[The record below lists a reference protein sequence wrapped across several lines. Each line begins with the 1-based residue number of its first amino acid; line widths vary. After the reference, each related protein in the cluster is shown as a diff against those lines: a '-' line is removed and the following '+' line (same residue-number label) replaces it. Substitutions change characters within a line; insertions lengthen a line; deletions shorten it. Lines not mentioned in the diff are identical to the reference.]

1 MLLYTLKPGGLH
13 IRVILGSPFDR
24 GNLRDIL
31 GLTSLLPPK
40 KKKKGNEVTRG
51 PVPSSLVSS
60 REFSLSSL
68 RGLTEKPDPAQGGWG
83 TLPGYH
89 RGQHLS
95 LHVPTLFPVA
105 SIIRPFF
112 SSPLCYFSWRL
123 AVFLFR
129 NWPSDAAIPHCSL
142 KATHQCL
149 SFPEPEPSPCRLDK

>member
-13 IRVILGSPFDR
+13 IRVMLGRPFDR
-24 GNLRDIL
+24 GNLSDIL

-40 KKKKGNEVTRG
+40 KKKRGNEVTRG

-68 RGLTEKPDPAQGGWG
+68 RRLIERPDPAQGGWG

-89 RGQHLS
+89 RGQHLF
-95 LHVPTLFPVA
+95 LHLPTPFPVA
-105 SIIRPFF
+105 PFV

-123 AVFLFR
+123 AVFLFP

-142 KATHQCL
+142 KATHQHL
-149 SFPEPEPSPCRLDK
+149 SFPEPEPSPCRPDK

>member
-13 IRVILGSPFDR
+13 IQVMLGRPFDR
-24 GNLRDIL
+24 GNLSDIL

-68 RGLTEKPDPAQGGWG
+68 RRLIERPDPAQGGWG

-89 RGQHLS
+89 RGQHLFICPPPS
-95 LHVPTLFPVA
+95 LWPL
-105 SIIRPFF
+105 
-112 SSPLCYFSWRL
+112 SSPAHFATSAGGWQSFCFGTGLLMLQFQS
-123 AVFLFR
+123 VVGS
-129 NWPSDAAIPHCSL
+129 PL
-142 KATHQCL
+142 K
-149 SFPEPEPSPCRLDK
+149 SPTGHYH